1 MDNIY
6 YQPTNLGVYT
16 YQSPT
21 LRRSFWRRQFD
32 DVMTTKQLCFDV
44 AFGLIIPVL
53 CFVCD
58 PGIFRGWIIRG
69 GLYGRFQ
76 FFVYAASLIEL
87 TTLACRLF
95 IVERFPAWS
104 RPAGGVML
112 AGALFSFSLGVAILP
127 LSVLGLALAGLG
139 ALGLIPFVTAVVY
152 LRNGLRAL
160 RLNRTN
166 APVRGAALVAFA
178 FGLVVALGVPAAAHF
193 VARRALN
200 YVFASAAH
208 GGRCGGPQRCLVAS
222 STDARRALEG

>member
-1 MDNIY
+1 MDSIY

-16 YQSPT
+16 YQRPP
-21 LRRSFWRRQFD
+21 LRQSFWQRQFD
-32 DVMTTKQLCFDV
+32 DVTTTKQFIFDV

-58 PGIFRGWIIRG
+58 PGIFRGWLIKG

-87 TTLACRLF
+87 ATLTCWLF
-95 IVERFPAWS
+95 VVESFPAWS

-112 AGALFSFSLGVAILP
+112 AGAFFSFSIGVAILP
-127 LSVLGLALAGLG
+127 LSVLGLTLAGLG
-139 ALGLIPFVTAVVY
+139 ALGLIPFVTAGVY

-166 APVRGAALVAFA
+166 APVRGAAFVAFA
-178 FGLVVALGVPAAAHF
+178 FGLVVALGVPAAAHV

-200 YVFASAAH
+200 GVFASAAH
-208 GGRCGGPQRCLVAS
+208 EAPCGGPQRCLVAS
-222 STDARRALEG
+222 STDARGALEG